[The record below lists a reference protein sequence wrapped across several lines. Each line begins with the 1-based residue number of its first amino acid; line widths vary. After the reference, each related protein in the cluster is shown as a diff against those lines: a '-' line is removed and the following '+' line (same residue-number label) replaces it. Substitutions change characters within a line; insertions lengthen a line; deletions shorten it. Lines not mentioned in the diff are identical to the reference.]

1 MTNSMYSVRQSNR
14 GVVIAALSLS
24 SLFALYLAANFDW
37 RQSVLFLVGLAAG
50 TILYHASFGFTA
62 AWREVVN
69 TGNGAGLR
77 AQRRWSQGANDH
89 ARANRFYIHAVN
101 RLG

>member
-1 MTNSMYSVRQSNR
+1 MTNSMYCVRQSNR

-24 SLFALYLAANFDW
+24 SLFALYLAASFDW

-50 TILYHASFGFTA
+50 MILYHASFGFTA

-77 AQRRWSQGANDH
+77 AQMIMLALPFLYSRR
-89 ARANRFYIHAVN
+89 
-101 RLG
+101 